1 MSNVSAYGLLNVHIR
16 TAIGELLGPETWTK
30 LSRSNDFQAFL
41 QNLSETIYSPIV
53 NDIPVENQ
61 NPRFFAYTIRK
72 RIPDKFRVIEKAAPN
87 TVKEL
92 INKIFQFYDLSN
104 LKMVLRGIKAGD
116 PWDKLKYLL
125 TPTGYYPALPYQTM
139 VNQGSIE
146 AAITLTKGSDYY
158 QSLSYAEDRFSKEN
172 SLFPIEVL
180 LDLDY
185 WKRVWDEVQSLTGE
199 DKKDACTIIG
209 QNLDKNNLIWAGR
222 YHVFHH
228 LQEAEIINYT
238 MGFAPTLKDKE
249 IRQIANGVSISD
261 VVERLYPELKGK
273 VDPALN
279 EADRLSRWEVELD
292 RYFARRCQHFFM
304 GNPFYLGPTLAYLF
318 LLEYEIR
325 DLILLSEAKTLNVPK
340 ERYMPFLIHEIMA

>member
-1 MSNVSAYGLLNVHIR
+1 MSNVSAYGLVNVHIR
-16 TAIGELLGPETWTK
+16 TAIGELLSPENWTK
-30 LSRSNDFQAFL
+30 LSRSNDFQTFL
-41 QNLSETIYSPIV
+41 QNLSETVYSPNV
-53 NDIPVENQ
+53 NAIPIENQ
-61 NPRFFAYTIRK
+61 NPRFFVYTIRK
-72 RIPDKFRVIEKAAPN
+72 RIPEKFRVIEKAAPN

-104 LKMVLRGIKAGD
+104 LKLVLRGISAGE

-125 TPTGYYPALPYQTM
+125 TPTGYYPTLPYNAM

-146 AAITLTKGSDYY
+146 AAIALTKGSDYY
-158 QSLSYAEDRFSKEN
+158 QSLSNAAVRFSKED

-185 WKRVWDEVQSLTGE
+185 WKRVWDEVQNLTGD
-199 DKKDACTIIG
+199 DKKDACEIIG
-209 QNLDKNNLIWAGR
+209 QNLDKYNLIWASR

-238 MGFAPTLKDKE
+238 MGFAPNVKDKE
-249 IRQIANGVSISD
+249 IRQIADGVSISD
-261 VVERLYPELKGK
+261 VAERLYPDLKGK
-273 VDPALN
+273 VDPALS

-292 RYFARRCQHFFM
+292 RYFAKCCQHFFI
-304 GNPFYLGPTLAYLF
+304 GNPFNLGPILAYIF
-318 LLEYEIR
+318 LLEFEIR
-325 DLILLSEAKTLNVPK
+325 DLTLLSEAKSLNLPK